1 MTTPSVPELLAECRA
16 MLKQLLDAQATQLVY
31 TRKEAAKVLRIS
43 EAQLYR
49 LLAAGRLVALP
60 SGIARA
66 ELERYA
72 RTPQPKLTA
81 VMTRRQSTRTANEE
95 ADRLEA
101 LLKVSRRKAVRR

>member
-1 MTTPSVPELLAECRA
+1 MSAGIQEQLAECRA
-16 MLKQLLDAQATQLVY
+16 MLKQLLEAQATQLVY

-60 SGIARA
+60 SGIART

-81 VMTRRQSTRTANEE
+81 VMSRGKARRAASDE

-101 LLKVSRRKAVRR
+101 LLRATRRKPVRR